1 MNNYWIFRCDTM
13 KYRLAERLEDA
24 NPLTTWRVN
33 QHRNEIH
40 AGDVAFI
47 WANGKKG
54 GIRARIRIDSEPSDM
69 SEMDHELDYAVRN
82 HSCDDDLDSGT
93 RLRVTAIIEATAH
106 LLPEEVKSQ
115 PGLEEMSIFT
125 GYKQQTNY
133 EITPEQGEILCK
145 LPDWADYKPEAA
157 PPR

>member
-1 MNNYWIFRCDTM
+1 MINYWIFRCDTT
-13 KYRLAERLEDA
+13 KYKLAERLEDA

-40 AGDVAFI
+40 TGDIAFI
-47 WANGKKG
+47 WENGKKG

-69 SEMDHELDYAVRN
+69 SEMDHELEYVVRN
-82 HSCDDDLDSGT
+82 HSFDDDLDIGT

-106 LLPEEVKSQ
+106 LLPEEVKNR
-115 PGLEEMSIFT
+115 PGLEGMSIFT